1 MSWGT
6 QKYTSV
12 VNCGHWWEGVEGSE
26 MENKAF
32 EEGVWDKK
40 REEKYQEGSKENGL
54 DLRRL
59 DILIYNA
66 LKMYT
71 P

>member
-1 MSWGT
+1 
-6 QKYTSV
+6 
-12 VNCGHWWEGVEGSE
+12 